1 MINIT
6 TCFARRFL
14 NWLISL
20 AGIQETLPKTTYGVT
35 TDDKVSLDRIPMI
48 VPEVYSNHVLA
59 TDLKVFNVVSVDLES
74 STVVISEESTKG
86 LFEIDLDLF
95 DFLFVP
101 YKEDE
106 AA

>member
-1 MINIT
+1 MIKLT

-14 NWLISL
+14 NWIVSL
-20 AGIQETLPKTTYGVT
+20 ATIQEPIPQPTYGVT
-35 TDDKVSLDRIPMI
+35 TDDNIALDRIPLI
-48 VPEVYSNHVLA
+48 VPEAGTGHVLA
-59 TDLKVFNVVSVDLES
+59 SDLKVFTVISVDPES

-101 YKEDE
+101 YTDE
-106 AA
+106 KTA